1 MRACVRV
8 RVHKSAVVCEHV
20 YTLRVHDCVCV
31 CDPHRC
37 VRQVLGL
44 PASAGLARFATGLS
58 ASAAAALLTAAAG
71 FKISALA

>member
-1 MRACVRV
+1 MN
-8 RVHKSAVVCEHV
+8 
-20 YTLRVHDCVCV
+20 CVCV
-31 CDPHRC
+31 CI